1 MYPASRDG
9 WADKGFCSQTL
20 GCTPGSW
27 PQCQQGT
34 HPAAVRA
41 RCDHGGW
48 TEQPSWPRSPSS
60 PPILWGAAPPRK
72 QAELSVFPHRAPLHL
87 SHPASFPF
95 PSSHPAPAA
104 ASQPARHI
112 PDSSHP
118 PGPSA
123 GARAECAASTWREQS
138 LIPPIPWTI
147 KPSASAGAGANIPSA
162 RGVAGGEGRWWV
174 GPCLPKAAS
183 DAWGHQLVPGE
194 RDKRGRLAGKP
205 TAVMTAPCDCRRLL
219 LILAP

>member
-20 GCTPGSW
+20 LGCTPGSW
-27 PQCQQGT
+27 PQCQQGHIPLQSGHGVT
-34 HPAAVRA
+34 MEDGQSSPAGRGAPPA
-41 RCDHGGW
+41 
-48 TEQPSWPRSPSS
+48 PRSRGEQHHPESRQSS
-60 PPILWGAAPPRK
+60 VSLPTG
-72 QAELSVFPHRAPLHL
+72 PLPT

-95 PSSHPAPAA
+95 PSSPPAPAA

-123 GARAECAASTWREQS
+123 GARAECAASTWREQG
-138 LIPPIPWTI
+138 LIPPIPRTI
-147 KPSASAGAGANIPSA
+147 KPSASAGANTPSA
-162 RGVAGGEGRWWV
+162 RGAAGGEGLWWV